1 MKSWLRTILYFLAI
15 ILVTASVT
23 AGVTVSIL
31 RKERTDVV
39 VLTAEE
45 YAGVSDLFFLNEMI
59 GRIKNDSFRDTPSRE
74 ELLDAAAKGM
84 VDSIGD
90 QYAAYYNQAEYEE
103 YLSNINGQYNGIGI
117 LVGQPDESGAAIL
130 DVYDDT
136 PAAEAGILPG
146 DVIAAVDGETIAGM
160 QLEEVAKAIDRD
172 VGETVRLTLH
182 RNGEELTVEVVC
194 AELNLKRVTSALF
207 NQHTGYIRINMFT
220 GNCAAEFKEALKDL
234 TDRNMRSLVIDLRNN
249 PGGSLTDVVSIA
261 DDILGE
267 GVIVSVRGQM
277 DAEGDVY
284 RSNAKGIKVPLAII
298 VNENSASASEI
309 LAAAV
314 QDFEAGIVVG
324 MTTYGK
330 GVVQTTRQLEGN
342 RGWLKLTTDAY
353 YTPNGANIDGVG
365 VIPDIEIDLPEELK
379 ALPIDE
385 VEQSDDAQL
394 WAALDYVRAL
404 ADEMN

>member
-1 MKSWLRTILYFLAI
+1 MNRFFKSLNSVLCILCISIFTSQCFAQSAAASANADALKSRQYLELINSVFEYVRSNYVDEVDPQVLYEGAMKGIMNALGDPYSSYLDTKQMSSLNDTTGGNFGGVGLSISKAAESTPENPAYV
-15 ILVTASVT
+15 LVASP
-23 AGVTVSIL
+23 I
-31 RKERTDVV
+31 E
-39 VLTAEE
+39 
-45 YAGVSDLFFLNEMI
+45 
-59 GRIKNDSFRDTPSRE
+59 DTPGF
-74 ELLDAAAKGM
+74 K
-84 VDSIGD
+84 
-90 QYAAYYNQAEYEE
+90 
-103 YLSNINGQYNGIGI
+103 
-117 LVGQPDESGAAIL
+117 
-130 DVYDDT
+130 
-136 PAAEAGILPG
+136 AGIQAG
-146 DVIAAVDGETIAGM
+146 DLIISIDGTDTSTLTMDEVLGHLRGVIGESVSLIVRRGKNMEFPVTLVRALIEVPTVKYGM
-160 QLEEVAKAIDRD
+160 ID
-172 VGETVRLTLH
+172 
-182 RNGEELTVEVVC
+182 
-194 AELNLKRVTSALF
+194 K
-207 NQHTGYIRINMFT
+207 TGYIKIIEFT
-220 GNCAAEFKEALKDL
+220 PQTPERVQEALDNFEQEKY
-234 TDRNMRSLVIDLRNN
+234 TSLIIDLRNN

-314 QDFEAGIVVG
+314 QDFDAGIVVG

-379 ALPIDE
+379 ALPIGE
-385 VEQSDDAQL
+385 VEQSDDVQL